1 MNLDYQLD
9 GPEGAPVIVL
19 SNSLGTTRAMWQ
31 LQMEALTANFR
42 VLRYDTHGHGKTT
55 KNGKVTLAQLG
66 EDVIALLDHLNID
79 KALFCGISM
88 GGLTGLWLARFAP
101 ERFYAVAVTNT
112 AARIGDQSGWLSRA
126 RAVRQEGMDVVAA
139 GAADRWFSDN
149 FRQRAPEV
157 VEALCHQ
164 LTHSDAEGYAACCEA
179 LAAAD
184 LRGEVGQIAIPVLII
199 AGESDP
205 VTTVADANFL
215 HQQIA
220 DSQVVVLSASHLSNI
235 EAPAA
240 FNSALNGF
248 LLGEQNGR

>member
-19 SNSLGTTRAMWQ
+19 SNSLGTTCAMWQ
-31 LQMEALTANFR
+31 PQLDALTANFR

-101 ERFYAVAVTNT
+101 ERFYAVAVANT

-126 RAVRQEGMDVVAA
+126 RAVRQEGMAVVAA
-139 GAADRWFSDN
+139 GAADRWFSDA
-149 FRQRAPEV
+149 FPPDARRRWSRH
-157 VEALCHQ
+157 LCHQ

-184 LRGEVGQIAIPVLII
+184 LRGEVG
-199 AGESDP
+199 
-205 VTTVADANFL
+205 ADCDSG
-215 HQQIA
+215 A
-220 DSQVVVLSASHLSNI
+220 DYC
-235 EAPAA
+235 
-240 FNSALNGF
+240 
-248 LLGEQNGR
+248 RRK